1 MFVNFEDVQ
10 VVFSLDELFDGAVMG
25 GDGYHAGQ
33 VLEAPLAVHPDLTV
47 FIWSVS
53 RFRYCCHLPCPGRRG
68 HGQSWK
74 RRETCL
80 GHGSDKSKSRL
91 AALKSLFLIGGAHY
105 TQFVKT
111 LKAISTTKR
120 LLSVPHNSG
129 LLSPKK
135 FCTYMIIH
143 KFKDKIETFSTVIKK
158 GPRIKDAYC
167 SSHWVED
174 FWRNEICLQ
183 PNLSIKSLL
192 E

>member
-25 GDGYHAGQ
+25 GDGNHAGQ

-53 RFRYCCHLPCPGRRG
+53 RFRYCCHLPCPGHRG

-111 LKAISTTKR
+111 LKAISTICT
-120 LLSVPHNSG
+120 PFSG

-143 KFKDKIETFSTVIKK
+143 KFKDKIETFSTVREAFPFQNGWIFGKVPK
-158 GPRIKDAYC
+158 GGHFQSK
-167 SSHWVED
+167 
-174 FWRNEICLQ
+174 
-183 PNLSIKSLL
+183 NLCCRFLPL
-192 E
+192 